1 MWSTYD
7 KTHFPLVKVDL
18 NGQLNNDE
26 DYNHFIREWTELYQQ
41 KAHFKFVF
49 DTSNCGYVNLKYS
62 LKMPSYIKRLKELQT
77 QYLEKSIIIYDSIW
91 IKMLLI
97 MIFKLQSPV
106 APVYLVAK
114 DNFCDDMI
122 DNTSDYMEH
131 FSVYN
136 P

>member
-7 KTHFPLVKVDL
+7 KTTFPIVTVEL

-26 DYNHFIREWTELYQQ
+26 NYNHFIREWTELYQQ
-41 KAHFKFVF
+41 KDYFKFVF
-49 DTSNCGYVNLKYS
+49 DTSNCGYVNLKYA
-62 LKMPSYIKRLKELQT
+62 LKMPSYIKRLKELET